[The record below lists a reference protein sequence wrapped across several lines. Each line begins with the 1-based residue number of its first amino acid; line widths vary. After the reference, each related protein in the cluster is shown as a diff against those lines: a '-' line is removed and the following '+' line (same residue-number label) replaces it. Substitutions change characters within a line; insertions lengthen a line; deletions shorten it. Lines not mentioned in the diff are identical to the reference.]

1 LYPILYGHQIKDK
14 RCFSGSSDY
23 FLIKEVSEVR
33 SRNLSGSLKAAVSQR
48 ISFHVSTEEPNFHVS
63 TEEPNHPTPTHNL
76 TSPKSLKP
84 ESSSSSQADDSVKAI
99 KKLGKMKSDTGKL
112 HEPKSFTRKDTKK
125 LKASIF

>member
-48 ISFHVSTEEPNFHVS
+48 ISFHVS